1 MLFRAVYKTGVRF
14 PSPIPSFRR
23 STRPQGAPGSACV
36 QAERWRTRRG
46 DRAHGGG
53 VVAARREEVRPNLLS
68 FYPARHGRAP
78 PRSERATEGGDP
90 PFPPPPHPDPRGR
103 CFFSRAAARH
113 DTSVRTS
120 SPSFLFL
127 LVSRLL
133 GHRCALSPVQ
143 PRRGGSTQ
151 SGNLGATGFR
161 SRGSA

>member
-14 PSPIPSFRR
+14 PSHPPLFVGPRGLKVL
-23 STRPQGAPGSACV
+23 PEV

-78 PRSERATEGGDP
+78 PPIRESDRGGRPALP
-90 PFPPPPHPDPRGR
+90 PLRHTPDPRGR